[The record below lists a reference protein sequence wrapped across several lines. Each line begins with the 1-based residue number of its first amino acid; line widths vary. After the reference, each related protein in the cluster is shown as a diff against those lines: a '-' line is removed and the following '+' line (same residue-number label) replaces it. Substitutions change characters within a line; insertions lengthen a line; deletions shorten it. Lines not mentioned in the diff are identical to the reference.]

1 MLPSV
6 LGSEVTTSGL
16 DDTMTL
22 GRLSG
27 GDEVFGAVADQV
39 PASHLFQ
46 CFAEQWPV
54 IGVVVPQKRLV

>member
-1 MLPSV
+1 VTQPHLLAAPAFTTMLPSV
-6 LGSEVTTSGL
+6 LGSEVTTPRL

-39 PASHLFQ
+39 PAPHLFQ
-46 CFAEQWPV
+46 RF
-54 IGVVVPQKRLV
+54 PQ